1 MIPYKKVNIISI
13 DSLQDFL
20 MTKGCDPKLVWD
32 TFADGEGNDSYNYWD
47 LDALHDAITVA
58 DYCEQPEKITIYNCV
73 IEAIHN
79 EEMPKDFLLNVF
91 W

>member
-1 MIPYKKVNIISI
+1 MIPYKKANIVSI

-32 TFADGEGNDSYNYWD
+32 TFAGEAENDSYNYWD
-47 LDALHDAITVA
+47 LDALHDAIAVA
-58 DYCEQPEKITIYNCV
+58 EYNEHPDKITIYKCV
-73 IEAIHN
+73 IEAMHN
-79 EEMPKDFLLNVF
+79 EEIPKDFLLNVY